1 MRIRT
6 FYVAPY
12 LSTLGD
18 AQLSG
23 RRKGSKRRSSQR
35 QMFVRTMVGGGR
47 VQEVEHDSSPT
58 EEVYMN
64 AFGIMHVQHRPY
76 LDTLR

>member
-1 MRIRT
+1 MHT
-6 FYVAPY
+6 CYDASY

-18 AQLSG
+18 AKLSG
-23 RRKGSKRRSSQR
+23 RQKSSKRSSQR
-35 QMFVRTMVGGGR
+35 QKLVSAMVSGGR
-47 VQEVEHDSSPT
+47 VQEVEYDSSPT